1 MSADLILTP
10 LFLYVKLYLDMKSFY
25 KLKNKFIKLLYILFS
40 VLFIELIT
48 FSTNSTGLENYN
60 VENIEISEPYDLN
73 FNKLDVI
80 DKSFLFAFKKLMR
93 NILLSKDYDKVNYI
107 SLSVIRSMVNSFSI
121 TDENFINNNYTA
133 KFEVLFEKDKVI
145 KYLNDRNII
154 SSIPVKKNVLFL
166 PILIDLNKDE
176 IFIYEDNVFYNN
188 WNTKDNN
195 DDLLN
200 YQLINEDI
208 DDLNIILKNYGNLE
222 KYNFEDILKKYDNQD
237 FIIPII
243 YKEDSFIRIL
253 SKINLEN
260 NTSTIKSDFIDTN
273 ISLIEDTKKI
283 ISNLKLDYENSWK
296 KINQI
301 NKFIKLPLTI
311 SLDSKNYQ
319 LINNFENELKSSELV
334 NKFNIYKIDNKNI
347 IYKVIYNST
356 PDKFIKSFKNKNFQ
370 IDISNE
376 IWKLYE

>member
-1 MSADLILTP
+1 M
-10 LFLYVKLYLDMKSFY
+10 
-25 KLKNKFIKLLYILFS
+25 
-40 VLFIELIT
+40 
-48 FSTNSTGLENYN
+48 
-60 VENIEISEPYDLN
+60 
-73 FNKLDVI
+73 
-80 DKSFLFAFKKLMR
+80 
-93 NILLSKDYDKVNYI
+93 
-107 SLSVIRSMVNSFSI
+107 
-121 TDENFINNNYTA
+121 
-133 KFEVLFEKDKVI
+133 
-145 KYLNDRNII
+145 
-154 SSIPVKKNVLFL
+154 
-166 PILIDLNKDE
+166 PILVDLNKNE

>member
-1 MSADLILTP
+1 M
-10 LFLYVKLYLDMKSFY
+10 
-25 KLKNKFIKLLYILFS
+25 
-40 VLFIELIT
+40 FIELIT

-107 SLSVIRSMVNSFSI
+107 NLSVIRSMVNSFSI

-133 KFEVLFEKDKVI
+133 KFEVLFERDKVI